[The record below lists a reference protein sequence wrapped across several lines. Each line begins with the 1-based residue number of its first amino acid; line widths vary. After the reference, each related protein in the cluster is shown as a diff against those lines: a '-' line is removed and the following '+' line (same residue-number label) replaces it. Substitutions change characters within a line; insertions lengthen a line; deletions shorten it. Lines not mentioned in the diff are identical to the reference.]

1 MFWLRK
7 SLGSKCD
14 EVERQSCRWTLG
26 FVQSWPD
33 NSFYFPNSRTVN
45 QSMQSGYPKAMKVGV
60 NSLMSLPSRNKMVAF
75 TGGFVV
81 LDQPDVWSGGKK
93 ARRLRKS

>member
-60 NSLMSLPSRNKMVAF
+60 GFPYVSSFQEQN
-75 TGGFVV
+75 GGIHWGICG
-81 LDQPDVWSGGKK
+81 LGS
-93 ARRLRKS
+93 ARCLVRWQESKETP